1 MIIVK
6 VFSVLLLAMFAGF
19 IGNKI
24 SLVNKKQVSFKEAL
38 DLTGLPIVTFKQ
50 GENKINLLLDT
61 GSSKSVILPSVLNVF
76 KHEKLNEGG
85 TVYGMEGNI
94 IETVFVSID
103 FILNNTNYSEKF
115 QVIDMSSAFNSLKQD
130 TGVTIHGILG
140 NSFFEKYGYVID
152 YKDYIAYT
160 K

>member
-1 MIIVK
+1 
-6 VFSVLLLAMFAGF
+6 MFAGF

-24 SLVNKKQVSFKEAL
+24 SIVNKKQVSFKEAL

-61 GSSKSVILPSVLNVF
+61 GSSNSVILPSVLNIF

-85 TVYGMEGNI
+85 TIFGMEGNI
-94 IETVFVSID
+94 IETVFVSMD
-103 FILNNTNYSEKF
+103 FILNNSNYSEKF
-115 QVIDMSSAFNSLKQD
+115 QVVDMSSAFNSLKQD

-152 YKDYIAYT
+152 YKDFVAYA